1 MATPSGHAPA
11 PPAAARTGSGVRQ
24 VTMPSGLRAWL
35 VTGYPEARA
44 ALADPRLAKDAGQLA
59 GLMQRQARLGDDA
72 SFSDYLS
79 KHMLNS
85 DPPYHERLRGLVN
98 KAFTARRVEH
108 LRRRVQEICDGLIA
122 ALAARREA
130 DLIESLAIPLPITV
144 ICELLGVP
152 EPDRDSFRALSNT
165 LVAALPAPVVAEASR
180 AMGGYLRGLVAS
192 KRAEPGEDML
202 SALIGAREAADRLTD
217 DEVISMA
224 VLLLAAG
231 HETTVNLIGNGMLA
245 LVTNPGQFAALRA
258 DRTLLPNA
266 IEEFLRYDGPVSHA
280 TMRFTERATVIGG
293 AEIPPGELVMVSLDA
308 ADHDPQRFPDPDR
321 LDLRRPTGGHL
332 AFGHGIHYCLGAPL
346 ARLEAEIAFTGLLD
360 RFSLIELAIPV
371 DTLRWRVST
380 VMRGLERL
388 PLRLTVK
395 TSGEQR
401 QGS

>member
-1 MATPSGHAPA
+1 MTTLSGPVPP
-11 PPAAARTGSGVRQ
+11 PPAAARTGSAVRV

-35 VTGYPEARA
+35 VTGYEEARA

-59 GLMQRQARLGDDA
+59 DLMQRQARRGDDA

-85 DPPYHERLRGLVN
+85 DPPYHKRLRGLVN

-108 LRRRVQEICDGLIA
+108 LRPRMQEICDKFVA
-122 ALAARREA
+122 ALAAQREA
-130 DLIESLAIPLPITV
+130 DLIEGLAIPLPITV

-165 LVAALPAPVVAEASR
+165 LVAALPAPVVAEASG

-192 KRAEPGEDML
+192 KRAEPGDDML

-280 TMRFTERATVIGG
+280 TMRFTARAAVIGG
-293 AEIPPGELVMVSLDA
+293 KEIPPGELVMVSLDA

-360 RFSLIELAIPV
+360 RFSLIELAVPV
-371 DTLRWRVST
+371 DQLRWRVST

-388 PLRLTVK
+388 PLRLTVNS
-395 TSGEQR
+395 SGER
-401 QGS
+401 R

>member
-1 MATPSGHAPA
+1 MTTLSGPVPP
-11 PPAAARTGSGVRQ
+11 PPAAARTGSAVRV

-35 VTGYPEARA
+35 VTGYEEARA

-59 GLMQRQARLGDDA
+59 DLMQRQARRGDDA

-85 DPPYHERLRGLVN
+85 DPPYHKRLRGLVN

-108 LRRRVQEICDGLIA
+108 LRPRVQEICDKFVA
-122 ALAARREA
+122 ALAAQREA
-130 DLIESLAIPLPITV
+130 DLIEGLAIPLPITV

-165 LVAALPAPVVAEASR
+165 LVAALPAPVVAEASG

-192 KRAEPGEDML
+192 KRAEPGDDML

-280 TMRFTERATVIGG
+280 TMRFTARAAVIGG
-293 AEIPPGELVMVSLDA
+293 KEIPPGELVMVSLDA

-360 RFSLIELAIPV
+360 RFSLIELAVPV
-371 DTLRWRVST
+371 DQLRWRVST

-388 PLRLTVK
+388 PLRLTVNS
-395 TSGEQR
+395 SGER
-401 QGS
+401 R